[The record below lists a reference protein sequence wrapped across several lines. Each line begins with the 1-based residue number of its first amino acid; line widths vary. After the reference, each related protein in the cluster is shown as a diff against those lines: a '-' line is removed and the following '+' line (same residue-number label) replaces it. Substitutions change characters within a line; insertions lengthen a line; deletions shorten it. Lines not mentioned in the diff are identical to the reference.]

1 MTDILIALGTIVYV
15 LGTIAFSFFVNT
27 GLVWVACWAFGW
39 TFTWKLAIGIYVV
52 EVILKS
58 IFKIV
63 LKKG

>member
-15 LGTIAFSFFVNT
+15 LGTIAFSFLLNT
-27 GLVWVACWAFGW
+27 GLIWIACWAFGW

-58 IFKIV
+58 IFNIIV
-63 LKKG
+63 KRG

>member
-15 LGTIAFSFFVNT
+15 LGTIVFSFFLNT

-39 TFTWKLAIGIYVV
+39 TFSWKLAIGIYVV

-58 IFKIV
+58 IFNIIV
-63 LKKG
+63 KKG

>member
-15 LGTIAFSFFVNT
+15 LGTIAFSFFLNA
-27 GLVWVACWAFGW
+27 GLVCVTCWAFGW

-63 LKKG
+63 LEK